1 MKYTPEYSSRF
12 RILKGGKISLVV
24 SALLVSSSMVGPSAN
39 AADLVAGVTMLTE
52 DTTLTTTADLTTS
65 DGQYTVDLYA
75 GDHSVDIAINHDI
88 TNTSAVGY
96 PRAVHI
102 RDLGEDSSITIAQD
116 ATLSTAKQES
126 VVLEVRSET
135 EFALIHSTLTNHGTI
150 ESTSAS
156 TAIRINGNLVGG
168 SSITNSAT
176 GEIIITSTDGSE
188 YELGSGIE
196 VRGNLEDSA
205 ITNAG
210 LINVQTKDYAY
221 GIHSDGRYLVGESSI
236 SNTGTIETN
245 AERTVETDQL
255 GGWTV
260 VSSQGIVFYGLGDTS
275 TIENSGLIKSDAF
288 LDLTINDN
296 QFGMFHTTA
305 IAKGISIGNDWDGS
319 PVNGTDP
326 ENMAS
331 IINGGSIEVTA
342 TLNTRFGE
350 DNFSLIGNTWGLMFG
365 AKASGIEAGE
375 VRYGIIE
382 NSVEGSITSL
392 AEVSVENGEVYYY
405 DGTFAVSNGIKVDRL
420 EESSILNFGTIDSQ
434 AIFSATSRAEAYAYG
449 IHVDGDVENSTVENG
464 GLIDVDAIAL
474 SDEDRAEATAYG
486 IRVYGDV
493 ENSTVENVDLIDV
506 NAIALS
512 DGDWANARAYGIR
525 TEGVRNAMI
534 VNGDHTSDEIKVTA
548 TAQGVEDEAFAYA
561 YGIYLDDFEN
571 STLINNGKIDVSA
584 TADSYDYT
592 VARANGIFLYTS
604 GEDSFS
610 NIINNGTIKANA
622 AGTQIE
628 ENYYSVKGYGVRVN
642 HLTNGDF
649 ALENSGTIEASINN
663 ELDKDGYSLDI
674 NSYYYDRV
682 TVANSGTLKGNINV
696 EGSLTNNGASVSQK
710 ANIELAHNAMGED
723 SAYIHDFT
731 NGQFGQLTIGVLTD
745 GEIENT
751 TYSQLRTDYATF
763 AEGSTIAVNVLEA
776 STGVALLVGERLE
789 NVVTAYNALTI
800 DGTLNITD
808 NSALLNF
815 ELVTSSAYG
824 EDWLGNGEDGAIH
837 LDIVQ
842 GTTIFDSTVA
852 GGGNSPAKAAAS
864 ALQTIQDN
872 GVQESMTGFFE
883 ALNGL
888 ETDAQVAAAVLSTA
902 PATNTATST
911 ANNQIMNG
919 IQGIVEMRQNSVMGM
934 SSGDKS
940 LRDQNLWAKVY
951 GSRGSQETK
960 EGINGFDVNAFGIGF
975 GADAEIGAK
984 QRIGAALFYT
994 DADVDVNGVN
1004 QKSDVKVY
1012 TAMVYGNIPMNA
1024 NTDFLYQGGY
1034 SWQKTETKRNVFG
1047 IGTANGDYTAKTAS
1061 LDLKVMKTYPI
1072 DKALTLRPLVE
1083 TTYRHYT
1090 SPSYSES
1097 GAGGMNLNI
1106 EKFTSTQLIMGA
1118 GVIAEY
1124 KTGKNEKLIADISVG
1139 YDLHHEKQS
1148 VNASY
1153 QGAPSVTFTT
1163 NGIDN
1168 GGWQYDI
1175 GLGYEEANVLGGE
1188 LNFMYNYQGQGS
1200 GFDNHVLSAKY
1211 VWKF

>member
-1 MKYTPEYSSRF
+1 MKLTPEYRSRF

-24 SALLVSSSMVGPSAN
+24 SALLVGSGMVTTNLHAVGPQEVSGTTIQLIDIESDDYSIEVVSPGITVSDDSA
-39 AADLVAGVTMLTE
+39 LVVNGE
-52 DTTLTTTADLTTS
+52 D
-65 DGQYTVDLYA
+65 YA
-75 GDHSVDIAINHDI
+75 RISI
-88 TNTSAVGY
+88 TNNSTITVTGEDAALYGINAFS
-96 PRAVHI
+96 
-102 RDLGEDSSITIAQD
+102 LGEDSLIQNNTAGVISVTNDIAEAFGISTKTNGFNGSLRDGSQIINAGTITVSGLDYAEGIFVDGDLNDDSLIRNSGTITATTLGGYAYGIDVLGAMIASSIENTSTGVI
-116 ATLSTAKQES
+116 TLSGEDGAMGIA
-126 VVLEVRSET
+126 VWYGMMADDPL
-135 EFALIHSTLTNHGTI
+135 NP
-150 ESTSAS
+150 
-156 TAIRINGNLVGG
+156 
-168 SSITNSAT
+168 SSITNAGQISVDSTLGDASGILIGSTYASEGEDGFYAAMAHSSIINSGTIDVTTLEGTAYGILLQSQDGEWSRMSNSAIT
-176 GEIIITSTDGSE
+176 NESEGEIIVSGTQAMGISVGTMIDSTITNAGDIAV
-188 YELGSGIE
+188 SGIDFAVGISSGVE
-196 VRGNLEDSA
+196 SNLFTLYGEDSA
-205 ITNAG
+205 IMVN
-210 LINVQTKDYAY
+210 
-221 GIHSDGRYLVGESSI
+221 
-236 SNTGTIETN
+236 
-245 AERTVETDQL
+245 
-255 GGWTV
+255 
-260 VSSQGIVFYGLGDTS
+260 S
-275 TIENSGLIKSDAF
+275 TILNA
-288 LDLTINDN
+288 
-296 QFGMFHTTA
+296 A
-305 IAKGISIGNDWDGS
+305 GS
-319 PVNGTDP
+319 
-326 ENMAS
+326 
-331 IINGGSIEVTA
+331 
-342 TLNTRFGE
+342 TLN
-350 DNFSLIGNTWGLMFG
+350 
-365 AKASGIEAGE
+365 
-375 VRYGIIE
+375 VR
-382 NSVEGSITSL
+382 
-392 AEVSVENGEVYYY
+392 
-405 DGTFAVSNGIKVDRL
+405 
-420 EESSILNFGTIDSQ
+420 
-434 AIFSATSRAEAYAYG
+434 
-449 IHVDGDVENSTVENG
+449 
-464 GLIDVDAIAL
+464 
-474 SDEDRAEATAYG
+474 
-486 IRVYGDV
+486 
-493 ENSTVENVDLIDV
+493 
-506 NAIALS
+506 
-512 DGDWANARAYGIR
+512 
-525 TEGVRNAMI
+525 
-534 VNGDHTSDEIKVTA
+534 
-548 TAQGVEDEAFAYA
+548 
-561 YGIYLDDFEN
+561 
-571 STLINNGKIDVSA
+571 
-584 TADSYDYT
+584 
-592 VARANGIFLYTS
+592 TS
-604 GEDSFS
+604 GEDSIALGITALAVGEGSTIQNDGDMVVANEGSGSALGIFTGYMVPTDDASGFS
-610 NIINNGTIKANA
+610 DSLDINMEDWNDLSEVKMINNGSLTVQSSGE
-622 AGTQIE
+622 AGGGEIMGFASVGMMNFFSIGTNVSILNTEEGVIEVSAEAGGAVGIFNGLNHFSEIRNEGSIEVSTQGEDSMAVGILSY
-628 ENYYSVKGYGVRVN
+628 ENNSGWIN
-642 HLTNGDF
+642 
-649 ALENSGTIEASINN
+649 NSGTI
-663 ELDKDGYSLDI
+663 
-674 NSYYYDRV
+674 
-682 TVANSGTLKGNINV
+682 TVSALGEGSNAVGIQNMVSKYVEEIGGGIANSGTISV
-696 EGSLTNNGASVSQK
+696 EGTIGSVGISIGSAMAPVTNSGEISAKVNGEYDAQGYSIRIDSAFEVNNTYTDSTHYGKLYGNLYVGGILNNDGLVSLP
-710 ANIELAHNAMGED
+710 HNAMGED
-723 SAYIHDFT
+723 SAWVADFN
-731 NGQFGQLTIGVLTD
+731 NGATGILEIGVLTD

-1034 SWQKTETKRNVFG
+1034 SWQKTETERNVFG